1 MYTKIM
7 SEKVKHERSN
17 KLSNIMNNTNYNDR
31 RSEERA
37 RGDRKSPSF
46 SQMTMRSPLTLN

>member
-37 RGDRKSPSF
+37 RGDRKSPSS
-46 SQMTMRSPLTLN
+46 SQVTMRSPLTLN